1 MRVCVSS
8 NMHTKWRFNQM
19 GDTLFVVDLAD
30 VMDGVGDTLSLVTV
44 APKSWYSFGV
54 CTHEPKY

>member
-1 MRVCVSS
+1 
-8 NMHTKWRFNQM
+8 MHTKWRFNQM

-30 VMDGVGDTLSLVTV
+30 VMDGVVGDTLLSPVTV

-54 CTHEPKY
+54 CTHEPKH